1 MRDLEK
7 RDNHQKNIIANTGTV
22 SDSEGIP
29 AILERLQGLDEN
41 EWKEGSDLWT
51 ALAVQI
57 QKEYSENSLFQAAL
71 QKAAELNPE
80 NNKASEL
87 LAAGQWEG
95 YSDAFAELSFPQIR
109 ETDNRTA
116 KRNLAEVY
124 IDSSGKYLE
133 ELEGLQGQMDTALSS
148 FVRTGSPLWEK
159 YSGARKLLG
168 EMQDQLRKLMFAA
181 EEYKASITGTFHTAT
196 YYEDLKAA
204 KSDIEELKGQWLGL
218 FAASSKPEDDDPLL
232 ELEKLTGLNELK
244 ERVNSFYRYLTYQE
258 QRRKMGLSGSAQQS
272 FNMVL
277 TGNPGTGKT
286 TIARLLAKIYHAA
299 GILPREEV
307 LEVNRSGLVGAY
319 IGQTEEN
326 VRAAVDKAIGG
337 ILFIDEA
344 YSLKREGQSGSDY
357 GQAAVDT
364 LVSLMTSDE
373 YSGKFAVILAGYPEE
388 MRLFLDAN
396 PGLRSRFPQSNHFH
410 LPDYS
415 MEELVRIGERAAA
428 ENDYLLT
435 GGALKELK
443 RRLEQEKVDE
453 TFGNARTARNIVMD
467 AIFAKG
473 AASPESEAL
482 IDYLVLDAED
492 FAGAEETPGDSPW
505 TSLDQMVGMQNVK
518 QELKALASYA
528 SMLQLRRS
536 EGLKTIPV
544 QFHAV
549 FTGNPGTGKT
559 TAAKI
564 YSEMLRKNG
573 LLKRGHLIVAGRA
586 DLVAGYVG
594 QTAMKTKKKIREAL
608 GGVLF
613 IDEAYSLLSRGE
625 NDFGREAI
633 DTLVEEMTK
642 HQDNLVVVLAGYRDE
657 MESLLKSNPG
667 LRSRFKKFIRFA
679 DYTCDEMIEI
689 MKRYAAQYE
698 YSLSEEAS
706 VYLQDMLCR
715 EPAEG
720 NGRFA
725 ANLVDELIQIQAV
738 RLLEGDAGMEG
749 MSVLTVNDA
758 EKALFKLRNGGIEG

>member
-1 MRDLEK
+1 MEK
-7 RDNHQKNIIANTGTV
+7 QDNHQKNVIADTAAV
-22 SDSEGIP
+22 SDSEGMT
-29 AILERLQGLDEN
+29 ALLEQLQKLDEDELN
-41 EWKEGSDLWT
+41 EGSELWT
-51 ALAVQI
+51 ALAIQI
-57 QKEYSENSLFQAAL
+57 KKEYGENSLFQIAL
-71 QKAAELNPE
+71 QKAAELNPD
-80 NNKASEL
+80 NIKASEL
-87 LAAGQWEG
+87 LAEGQWEG
-95 YSDAFAELSFPQIR
+95 YSDVFAELSFPQIR

-124 IDSSGKYLE
+124 SDSSKKYIA
-133 ELEGLQGQMDTALSS
+133 ELEGLQGQMDKALGS
-148 FVRTGSPLWEK
+148 FVRTGSPLWQK
-159 YSGARKLLG
+159 YKDAQKLLG
-168 EMQDQLRKLMFAA
+168 GMQELLSKLMHAA

-196 YYEDLKAA
+196 YYEDLKEA
-204 KSDIEELKGQWLGL
+204 KAGIEDLKAQWQEL
-218 FAASSKPEDDDPLL
+218 FAASGKPENDDPLL
-232 ELEKLTGLNELK
+232 ELEKLTGLSELK

-307 LEVNRSGLVGAY
+307 LEVNRSGLIGAY

-344 YSLKREGQSGSDY
+344 YSLKREGQSGNDY

-373 YSGKFAVILAGYPEE
+373 YSGKFAVVLAGYPEE

-415 MEELVRIGERAAA
+415 MEELVQIGQRAAA

-435 GGALKELK
+435 GGALKQLK

-453 TFGNARTARNIVMD
+453 TFGNARTARNIVLD

-473 AASPESEAL
+473 AASPDSGTL
-482 IDYLVLDAED
+482 INYLVLDTED
-492 FAGAEETPGDSPW
+492 FAGPAEQQEDSPW

-518 QELKALASYA
+518 QELKSLASYA
-528 SMLQLRRS
+528 SMLQVRRN
-536 EGLKTIPV
+536 EGLKTVPV

-625 NDFGREAI
+625 NDFGREAV

-642 HQDNLVVVLAGYRDE
+642 HHDNLVVVLAGYRDE
-657 MESLLKSNPG
+657 MEKLLQSNPG

-689 MKRYAAQYE
+689 MKRYAGQYE
-698 YSLSEEAS
+698 YSISEEAA
-706 VYLQDMLCR
+706 VYLQNMLCT

-725 ANLVDELIQIQAV
+725 ANLVDELIQVQAV
-738 RLLEGDAGMEG
+738 RLLEEGEGMEG
-749 MSVLTVNDA
+749 LSVLNENDA
-758 EKALFKLRNGGIEG
+758 KKALHKLRNGGMQ